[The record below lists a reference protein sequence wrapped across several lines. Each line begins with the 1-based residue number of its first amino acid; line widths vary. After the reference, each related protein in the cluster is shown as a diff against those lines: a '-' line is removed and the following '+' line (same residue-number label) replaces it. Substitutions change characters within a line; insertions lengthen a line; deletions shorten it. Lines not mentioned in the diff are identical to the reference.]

1 MKTKTKLIVWSIIWL
16 ITYCFLKTPCL
27 TDENKALLNIINS
40 YTFAYI
46 TIELIIE
53 PIYKKNN
60 KILYI
65 SVCILDLITFIF
77 LSFSILC
84 FAILQNSSDKSIP
97 MALCPKLRAATRV
110 EPIPLNGSIIIEL
123 FFENVLINFSHKET
137 GYEAGCFISFSSL
150 VFVRF
155 LHILKEF

>member
-77 LSFSILC
+77 L
-84 FAILQNSSDKSIP
+84 K
-97 MALCPKLRAATRV
+97 
-110 EPIPLNGSIIIEL
+110 EL
-123 FFENVLINFSHKET
+123 FGISLSIFILTSLIFPIEKGLSSFKIKFKQKQEIILKT
-137 GYEAGCFISFSSL
+137 FLLFSS
-150 VFVRF
+150 F
-155 LHILKEF
+155 LLYSLFFYFLDKQYLKVDYILAPFIFEYIKTIINSI